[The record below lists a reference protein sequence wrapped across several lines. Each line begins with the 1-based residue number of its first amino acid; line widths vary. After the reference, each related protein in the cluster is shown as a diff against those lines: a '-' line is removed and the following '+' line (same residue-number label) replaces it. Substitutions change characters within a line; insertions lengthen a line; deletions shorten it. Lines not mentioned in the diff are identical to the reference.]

1 MSDKTLKILVVEP
14 MQPCRVQEIL
24 HTLEAM
30 RQIVDGYIESV
41 SFQREAIICNEE
53 GKLRG
58 LPYNRPLLDESGLP
72 MDILQGTFF
81 VTGVDGERFTSLTD
95 EQIQRYKDLY
105 DNVMIITAEK
115 EPPHH
120 EKSDQKKKRGN
131 HHER

>member
-14 MQPCRVQEIL
+14 MQPCRVQEIP

-81 VTGVDGERFTSLTD
+81 VTGVDGEHFTSLTD

-105 DNVMIITAEK
+105 DNVMIVTAEK
-115 EPPHH
+115 PAPQENQAH
-120 EKSDQKKKRGN
+120 QKKKPKAK
-131 HHER
+131 ER